1 MKFMLNGA
9 ITIGTM
15 DGANVEMYE
24 EVGADNIFIFG
35 MSAEEVIAHEN
46 NRDYNP
52 VDIYNNDPEIRQV
65 LNQLVDGTYSQNDRE
80 LFRELY
86 NSLLNPQQGQVAD
99 RYFILADFRAYAN
112 AQKKIS
118 AYYQNKSAWAKS
130 AILNVAHVGKFS
142 SDRTIQEFKM
152 ENNVMNNQSVAGE
165 HGISGYWLKMIAVIT
180 MLIDHSA
187 ATILERI
194 LVQMPS
200 WAPVTVDN
208 CEQWYRLDLLL
219 RGIGRM
225 AFPIYCFL
233 LVEGFHYT
241 HSRRKYAAR
250 MFVFALISEVPF
262 DMALNQSVLEL
273 SYNNV
278 FFTLFLGL
286 LVIMAADRV
295 MERFSSDNLTS
306 EIGRIIFLV
315 VIGMVGCALA
325 SYVISCD
332 YGASGVIAIY
342 IMYLLRSKRELGFAL
357 AVVSLGVFSGELE
370 LLALLMLIPLH
381 FYNGTRGKQHK
392 YFFYAFYPLHLLLL
406 ALIAWGLGLGI

>member
-1 MKFMLNGA
+1 
-9 ITIGTM
+9 
-15 DGANVEMYE
+15 
-24 EVGADNIFIFG
+24 
-35 MSAEEVIAHEN
+35 
-46 NRDYNP
+46 
-52 VDIYNNDPEIRQV
+52 
-65 LNQLVDGTYSQNDRE
+65 
-80 LFRELY
+80 
-86 NSLLNPQQGQVAD
+86 
-99 RYFILADFRAYAN
+99 
-112 AQKKIS
+112 
-118 AYYQNKSAWAKS
+118 
-130 AILNVAHVGKFS
+130 
-142 SDRTIQEFKM
+142 M

-200 WAPVTVDN
+200 WAPATVDN
-208 CEQWYRLDLLL
+208 WEQWYRLDLLL

-250 MFVFALISEVPF
+250 LFVFVLISEVPF
-262 DMALNQSVLEL
+262 DMALNQSVLEF

-286 LVIMAADRV
+286 LVIMAADWV

-306 EIGRIIFLV
+306 EIGRITLLV

>member
-1 MKFMLNGA
+1 
-9 ITIGTM
+9 
-15 DGANVEMYE
+15 
-24 EVGADNIFIFG
+24 
-35 MSAEEVIAHEN
+35 
-46 NRDYNP
+46 
-52 VDIYNNDPEIRQV
+52 
-65 LNQLVDGTYSQNDRE
+65 
-80 LFRELY
+80 
-86 NSLLNPQQGQVAD
+86 
-99 RYFILADFRAYAN
+99 
-112 AQKKIS
+112 
-118 AYYQNKSAWAKS
+118 
-130 AILNVAHVGKFS
+130 
-142 SDRTIQEFKM
+142 
-152 ENNVMNNQSVAGE
+152 MNNQSVAGE

-200 WAPVTVDN
+200 WAPATVDN
-208 CEQWYRLDLLL
+208 WEQWYRLDLLL

-233 LVEGFHYT
+233 LVEAFHYT

-250 MFVFALISEVPF
+250 LFVFALISEVPF
-262 DMALNQSVLEL
+262 DMALNQSVLEF

-286 LVIMAADRV
+286 LVIMAADWV

-306 EIGRIIFLV
+306 EIGRITLLV

>member
-1 MKFMLNGA
+1 
-9 ITIGTM
+9 
-15 DGANVEMYE
+15 
-24 EVGADNIFIFG
+24 
-35 MSAEEVIAHEN
+35 
-46 NRDYNP
+46 
-52 VDIYNNDPEIRQV
+52 
-65 LNQLVDGTYSQNDRE
+65 
-80 LFRELY
+80 
-86 NSLLNPQQGQVAD
+86 
-99 RYFILADFRAYAN
+99 
-112 AQKKIS
+112 
-118 AYYQNKSAWAKS
+118 
-130 AILNVAHVGKFS
+130 
-142 SDRTIQEFKM
+142 
-152 ENNVMNNQSVAGE
+152 MNNQSVAGE

-200 WAPVTVDN
+200 WAPATVDN
-208 CEQWYRLDLLL
+208 WEQWYRLDLLL

-250 MFVFALISEVPF
+250 LFVFALISEVPF
-262 DMALNQSVLEL
+262 DMALNQSVLEF

-286 LVIMAADRV
+286 LVIMAADWV

-306 EIGRIIFLV
+306 EIGRITLLV
-315 VIGMVGCALA
+315 VIGMVGCARA

>member
-1 MKFMLNGA
+1 
-9 ITIGTM
+9 
-15 DGANVEMYE
+15 
-24 EVGADNIFIFG
+24 
-35 MSAEEVIAHEN
+35 
-46 NRDYNP
+46 
-52 VDIYNNDPEIRQV
+52 
-65 LNQLVDGTYSQNDRE
+65 
-80 LFRELY
+80 
-86 NSLLNPQQGQVAD
+86 
-99 RYFILADFRAYAN
+99 
-112 AQKKIS
+112 
-118 AYYQNKSAWAKS
+118 
-130 AILNVAHVGKFS
+130 
-142 SDRTIQEFKM
+142 
-152 ENNVMNNQSVAGE
+152 MNNQSVAGE

-200 WAPVTVDN
+200 WAPATVDN
-208 CEQWYRLDLLL
+208 WEQWYRLDLLL

-250 MFVFALISEVPF
+250 LFVFALISEVPF
-262 DMALNQSVLEL
+262 DMALNQSVLEF

-286 LVIMAADRV
+286 LVIMAADWV

-306 EIGRIIFLV
+306 EIGRITLLV

>member
-1 MKFMLNGA
+1 
-9 ITIGTM
+9 
-15 DGANVEMYE
+15 
-24 EVGADNIFIFG
+24 
-35 MSAEEVIAHEN
+35 
-46 NRDYNP
+46 
-52 VDIYNNDPEIRQV
+52 
-65 LNQLVDGTYSQNDRE
+65 
-80 LFRELY
+80 
-86 NSLLNPQQGQVAD
+86 
-99 RYFILADFRAYAN
+99 
-112 AQKKIS
+112 
-118 AYYQNKSAWAKS
+118 
-130 AILNVAHVGKFS
+130 
-142 SDRTIQEFKM
+142 M

-200 WAPVTVDN
+200 WAPATVDN
-208 CEQWYRLDLLL
+208 WEQWYRLDLLL

-250 MFVFALISEVPF
+250 LFVFALISEVPF
-262 DMALNQSVLEL
+262 DMALNQSVLEF

-286 LVIMAADRV
+286 LVIMAADWV

-306 EIGRIIFLV
+306 EIGRITLLV

-357 AVVSLGVFSGELE
+357 AVVSLGVFSSELE

>member
-1 MKFMLNGA
+1 
-9 ITIGTM
+9 
-15 DGANVEMYE
+15 
-24 EVGADNIFIFG
+24 
-35 MSAEEVIAHEN
+35 
-46 NRDYNP
+46 
-52 VDIYNNDPEIRQV
+52 
-65 LNQLVDGTYSQNDRE
+65 
-80 LFRELY
+80 
-86 NSLLNPQQGQVAD
+86 
-99 RYFILADFRAYAN
+99 
-112 AQKKIS
+112 
-118 AYYQNKSAWAKS
+118 
-130 AILNVAHVGKFS
+130 
-142 SDRTIQEFKM
+142 M

-200 WAPVTVDN
+200 WAPATVDN
-208 CEQWYRLDLLL
+208 WEQWYRLDLLL

-250 MFVFALISEVPF
+250 LFVFALISEVPF
-262 DMALNQSVLEL
+262 DMALNQSVLEF

-286 LVIMAADRV
+286 LVIMAADWV

-306 EIGRIIFLV
+306 EIGRITLLV

-392 YFFYAFYPLHLLLL
+392 YFFYAFYLLHLLLL

>member
-1 MKFMLNGA
+1 
-9 ITIGTM
+9 
-15 DGANVEMYE
+15 
-24 EVGADNIFIFG
+24 
-35 MSAEEVIAHEN
+35 
-46 NRDYNP
+46 
-52 VDIYNNDPEIRQV
+52 
-65 LNQLVDGTYSQNDRE
+65 
-80 LFRELY
+80 
-86 NSLLNPQQGQVAD
+86 
-99 RYFILADFRAYAN
+99 
-112 AQKKIS
+112 
-118 AYYQNKSAWAKS
+118 
-130 AILNVAHVGKFS
+130 
-142 SDRTIQEFKM
+142 M

-200 WAPVTVDN
+200 WAPATVDN
-208 CEQWYRLDLLL
+208 WEQWYRLDLLL

-250 MFVFALISEVPF
+250 LFVFALISEVPF
-262 DMALNQSVLEL
+262 DMALNQSVLEF

-286 LVIMAADRV
+286 LVIMAADWV

-306 EIGRIIFLV
+306 EIGRITLLV

-325 SYVISCD
+325 SCVISCD

>member
-1 MKFMLNGA
+1 
-9 ITIGTM
+9 
-15 DGANVEMYE
+15 
-24 EVGADNIFIFG
+24 
-35 MSAEEVIAHEN
+35 
-46 NRDYNP
+46 
-52 VDIYNNDPEIRQV
+52 
-65 LNQLVDGTYSQNDRE
+65 
-80 LFRELY
+80 
-86 NSLLNPQQGQVAD
+86 
-99 RYFILADFRAYAN
+99 
-112 AQKKIS
+112 
-118 AYYQNKSAWAKS
+118 
-130 AILNVAHVGKFS
+130 
-142 SDRTIQEFKM
+142 
-152 ENNVMNNQSVAGE
+152 MNNQSVAGE

-200 WAPVTVDN
+200 WAPATVDN
-208 CEQWYRLDLLL
+208 WEQWYRLDLLL

-250 MFVFALISEVPF
+250 LFVFALISEVPF

-295 MERFSSDNLTS
+295 MEHFSSDKMIS
-306 EIGRIIFLV
+306 EIGRMILLV
-315 VIGMVGCALA
+315 VIGMVGCVLA

>member
-1 MKFMLNGA
+1 
-9 ITIGTM
+9 
-15 DGANVEMYE
+15 
-24 EVGADNIFIFG
+24 
-35 MSAEEVIAHEN
+35 
-46 NRDYNP
+46 
-52 VDIYNNDPEIRQV
+52 
-65 LNQLVDGTYSQNDRE
+65 
-80 LFRELY
+80 
-86 NSLLNPQQGQVAD
+86 
-99 RYFILADFRAYAN
+99 
-112 AQKKIS
+112 
-118 AYYQNKSAWAKS
+118 
-130 AILNVAHVGKFS
+130 
-142 SDRTIQEFKM
+142 M

-200 WAPVTVDN
+200 WAPATVDN
-208 CEQWYRLDLLL
+208 WEQWYRLDLLL

-250 MFVFALISEVPF
+250 LFVFALISEVPF

-286 LVIMAADRV
+286 LVIMAADWV

-306 EIGRIIFLV
+306 EIGRITLLV

-392 YFFYAFYPLHLLLL
+392 YFFYAFYPAH
-406 ALIAWGLGLGI
+406 IAVLYIIQIILTNSLR

>member
-1 MKFMLNGA
+1 
-9 ITIGTM
+9 
-15 DGANVEMYE
+15 
-24 EVGADNIFIFG
+24 
-35 MSAEEVIAHEN
+35 
-46 NRDYNP
+46 
-52 VDIYNNDPEIRQV
+52 
-65 LNQLVDGTYSQNDRE
+65 
-80 LFRELY
+80 
-86 NSLLNPQQGQVAD
+86 
-99 RYFILADFRAYAN
+99 
-112 AQKKIS
+112 
-118 AYYQNKSAWAKS
+118 
-130 AILNVAHVGKFS
+130 
-142 SDRTIQEFKM
+142 
-152 ENNVMNNQSVAGE
+152 MNNQSVAGE

-200 WAPVTVDN
+200 WAPATVDN
-208 CEQWYRLDLLL
+208 WEQWYRLDLLL

-250 MFVFALISEVPF
+250 LFVFALISEVPF
-262 DMALNQSVLEL
+262 DMALNQSVLEF

-278 FFTLFLGL
+278 FFTLFFGL
-286 LVIMAADRV
+286 RVIMAADWV

-306 EIGRIIFLV
+306 EIGRITLLV

>member
-1 MKFMLNGA
+1 
-9 ITIGTM
+9 
-15 DGANVEMYE
+15 
-24 EVGADNIFIFG
+24 
-35 MSAEEVIAHEN
+35 
-46 NRDYNP
+46 
-52 VDIYNNDPEIRQV
+52 
-65 LNQLVDGTYSQNDRE
+65 
-80 LFRELY
+80 
-86 NSLLNPQQGQVAD
+86 
-99 RYFILADFRAYAN
+99 
-112 AQKKIS
+112 
-118 AYYQNKSAWAKS
+118 
-130 AILNVAHVGKFS
+130 
-142 SDRTIQEFKM
+142 
-152 ENNVMNNQSVAGE
+152 MNNQSVAGE

-200 WAPVTVDN
+200 WAPATVDN
-208 CEQWYRLDLLL
+208 WEQWYRLDLLL

-250 MFVFALISEVPF
+250 LFVFALISEVPF
-262 DMALNQSVLEL
+262 DMALNQSVLEF

-286 LVIMAADRV
+286 LVIMAADWV

-306 EIGRIIFLV
+306 EIGRITLLV

-342 IMYLLRSKRELGFAL
+342 IMYLLRSKQELGFAL

>member
-1 MKFMLNGA
+1 
-9 ITIGTM
+9 
-15 DGANVEMYE
+15 
-24 EVGADNIFIFG
+24 
-35 MSAEEVIAHEN
+35 
-46 NRDYNP
+46 
-52 VDIYNNDPEIRQV
+52 
-65 LNQLVDGTYSQNDRE
+65 
-80 LFRELY
+80 
-86 NSLLNPQQGQVAD
+86 
-99 RYFILADFRAYAN
+99 
-112 AQKKIS
+112 
-118 AYYQNKSAWAKS
+118 
-130 AILNVAHVGKFS
+130 
-142 SDRTIQEFKM
+142 M

-187 ATILERI
+187 AAILERI

-200 WAPVTVDN
+200 WAPVTVGN
-208 CEQWYRLDLLL
+208 WEQWYRLDLLL

-250 MFVFALISEVPF
+250 LFVFALISEVPF

-286 LVIMAADRV
+286 LVIMAADWV

-306 EIGRIIFLV
+306 EIGRIILLV

>member
-1 MKFMLNGA
+1 
-9 ITIGTM
+9 
-15 DGANVEMYE
+15 
-24 EVGADNIFIFG
+24 
-35 MSAEEVIAHEN
+35 
-46 NRDYNP
+46 
-52 VDIYNNDPEIRQV
+52 
-65 LNQLVDGTYSQNDRE
+65 
-80 LFRELY
+80 
-86 NSLLNPQQGQVAD
+86 
-99 RYFILADFRAYAN
+99 
-112 AQKKIS
+112 
-118 AYYQNKSAWAKS
+118 
-130 AILNVAHVGKFS
+130 
-142 SDRTIQEFKM
+142 
-152 ENNVMNNQSVAGE
+152 MNNQSVAGE

-200 WAPVTVDN
+200 WAPATVDN
-208 CEQWYRLDLLL
+208 WEQWYRLDLLL

-250 MFVFALISEVPF
+250 LFVFALISEVPF
-262 DMALNQSVLEL
+262 DMALNQSVLEF

-286 LVIMAADRV
+286 LVIMAADWV

-306 EIGRIIFLV
+306 EIGRITLLV

-392 YFFYAFYPLHLLLL
+392 YFFYAFYLLHLLLL

>member
-1 MKFMLNGA
+1 
-9 ITIGTM
+9 
-15 DGANVEMYE
+15 
-24 EVGADNIFIFG
+24 
-35 MSAEEVIAHEN
+35 
-46 NRDYNP
+46 
-52 VDIYNNDPEIRQV
+52 
-65 LNQLVDGTYSQNDRE
+65 
-80 LFRELY
+80 
-86 NSLLNPQQGQVAD
+86 
-99 RYFILADFRAYAN
+99 
-112 AQKKIS
+112 
-118 AYYQNKSAWAKS
+118 
-130 AILNVAHVGKFS
+130 
-142 SDRTIQEFKM
+142 
-152 ENNVMNNQSVAGE
+152 MNNQSVAGE

-200 WAPVTVDN
+200 WAPATVDN
-208 CEQWYRLDLLL
+208 WEQWYRLDLLL

-250 MFVFALISEVPF
+250 LFVFALISEVPF
-262 DMALNQSVLEL
+262 DMALNQSVLEF

-286 LVIMAADRV
+286 LVIMAADWV

-306 EIGRIIFLV
+306 EIGRITLLV

-392 YFFYAFYPLHLLLL
+392 YFFYAFYPLHLLLM

>member
-1 MKFMLNGA
+1 
-9 ITIGTM
+9 
-15 DGANVEMYE
+15 
-24 EVGADNIFIFG
+24 
-35 MSAEEVIAHEN
+35 
-46 NRDYNP
+46 
-52 VDIYNNDPEIRQV
+52 
-65 LNQLVDGTYSQNDRE
+65 
-80 LFRELY
+80 
-86 NSLLNPQQGQVAD
+86 
-99 RYFILADFRAYAN
+99 
-112 AQKKIS
+112 
-118 AYYQNKSAWAKS
+118 
-130 AILNVAHVGKFS
+130 
-142 SDRTIQEFKM
+142 
-152 ENNVMNNQSVAGE
+152 MNNQSVAGE

-208 CEQWYRLDLLL
+208 WYRLDLLL

-286 LVIMAADRV
+286 LVIMAADWV
-295 MERFSSDNLTS
+295 MEHFSSDKMIS
-306 EIGRIIFLV
+306 EIGRMILLV
-315 VIGMVGCALA
+315 VIGMVGCVLA
-325 SYVISCD
+325 SYVFSCD

-342 IMYLLRSKRELGFAL
+342 IMYLLRSKRELGFAF
-357 AVVSLGVFSGELE
+357 AVISLGMLSGSLE

>member
-1 MKFMLNGA
+1 
-9 ITIGTM
+9 
-15 DGANVEMYE
+15 
-24 EVGADNIFIFG
+24 
-35 MSAEEVIAHEN
+35 
-46 NRDYNP
+46 
-52 VDIYNNDPEIRQV
+52 
-65 LNQLVDGTYSQNDRE
+65 
-80 LFRELY
+80 
-86 NSLLNPQQGQVAD
+86 
-99 RYFILADFRAYAN
+99 
-112 AQKKIS
+112 
-118 AYYQNKSAWAKS
+118 
-130 AILNVAHVGKFS
+130 
-142 SDRTIQEFKM
+142 
-152 ENNVMNNQSVAGE
+152 MNNQSVAGE

-200 WAPVTVDN
+200 WAPATVDN
-208 CEQWYRLDLLL
+208 WEQWYRLDLLL

-250 MFVFALISEVPF
+250 LFVFALISEVPF
-262 DMALNQSVLEL
+262 DMALNQSVLEF

-278 FFTLFLGL
+278 FCTLFLGL
-286 LVIMAADRV
+286 LVIMAADWV

-306 EIGRIIFLV
+306 EIGRITLLV